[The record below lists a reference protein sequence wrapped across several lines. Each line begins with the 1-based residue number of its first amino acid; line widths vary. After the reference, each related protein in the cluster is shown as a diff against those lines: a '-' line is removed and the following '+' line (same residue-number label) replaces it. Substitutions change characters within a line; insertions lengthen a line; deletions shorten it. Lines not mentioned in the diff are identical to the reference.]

1 MPNLSKKINNFVLE
15 ANKLSKVSTA
25 NHCPGHVIEEVKDNS
40 TDSHRAFSNAHPEI
54 NFFWS

>member
-54 NFFWS
+54 NFFW